1 MPSYKLFRVSCALAV
16 VAALGACTYNKID
29 TGVFTQPAD
38 QNGRVIVETAAF
50 QGAAPTRVKYADSR
64 ITEEYVLYRSAG
76 GQAEILFSETL
87 PRFKNR
93 TVLDF
98 DKLISTSVRM
108 WRFNQGQPLEF
119 SESFTVDN
127 DFASFWV
134 QPYRQ
139 TETGRNC
146 AGFSARWDIR
156 MDDRDLRPSKIMFG
170 FHCAPKGTAFGADEA
185 RTLVKAIQ
193 VRGISVPLRVESVYE
208 LNRKTPPPP
217 IDIQTN
223 NLVLAQDGAGGGIA
237 GLPDFPLLFSRVYN
251 DFDDGGCINC

>member
-1 MPSYKLFRVSCALAV
+1 
-16 VAALGACTYNKID
+16 
-29 TGVFTQPAD
+29 
-38 QNGRVIVETAAF
+38 
-50 QGAAPTRVKYADSR
+50 
-64 ITEEYVLYRSAG
+64 
-76 GQAEILFSETL
+76 
-87 PRFKNR
+87 
-93 TVLDF
+93 
-98 DKLISTSVRM
+98 
-108 WRFNQGQPLEF
+108 
-119 SESFTVDN
+119 
-127 DFASFWV
+127 
-134 QPYRQ
+134 
-139 TETGRNC
+139 
-146 AGFSARWDIR
+146 